1 MGLVPL
7 SHLSGEVDM
16 DDYGKAEIKFRISD
30 TTRMG
35 ELFFAAM
42 VFTGG
47 ETMEE
52 RPDYCV
58 HLVENGDIIF
68 NVMTPEKGEFVI
80 KLTVKDSPD
89 GNLQEFCDFLLIS
102 NQKDENGRFPKGFQE
117 RTENN
122 VKSDLTFKQEAQT
135 FEIIDETT
143 DESMNKADTEE
154 PIEES
159 EKLNDVLRRRM
170 CQSIEE
176 NSPKELSSVIKDMKA
191 LEEPSI
197 QPDIIYG
204 EESLQLLELK
214 KELLERIRDRD
225 IKLIEATLKK
235 VKIVGLENKLEK
247 EVTIARNLLQSCT
260 ANFKLKSQSASSNKL
275 LFIDLRSSS
284 GYYTRY

>member
-1 MGLVPL
+1 VYERKPFPPYPAIGWGPGRVAQEMGLVPL

-135 FEIIDETT
+135 FEITGIFRSVYSVIIKT
-143 DESMNKADTEE
+143 
-154 PIEES
+154 
-159 EKLNDVLRRRM
+159 VL
-170 CQSIEE
+170 
-176 NSPKELSSVIKDMKA
+176 LSSFLD
-191 LEEPSI
+191 
-197 QPDIIYG
+197 
-204 EESLQLLELK
+204 
-214 KELLERIRDRD
+214 RIRSYTSR
-225 IKLIEATLKK
+225 IK
-235 VKIVGLENKLEK
+235 
-247 EVTIARNLLQSCT
+247 
-260 ANFKLKSQSASSNKL
+260 
-275 LFIDLRSSS
+275 
-284 GYYTRY
+284 